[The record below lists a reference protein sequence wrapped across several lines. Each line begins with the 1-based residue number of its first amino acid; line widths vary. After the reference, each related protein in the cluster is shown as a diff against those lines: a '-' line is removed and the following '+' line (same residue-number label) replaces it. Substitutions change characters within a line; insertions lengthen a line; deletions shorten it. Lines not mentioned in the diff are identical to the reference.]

1 MTTPL
6 CSDYDRTSRPLGAY
20 PLRNG
25 PVDDI
30 ACLDGIDASTVDGK
44 ARLVDANGVIQ
55 QRSAA
60 QHYHWLADRAGAM
73 AKELKHVTERP
84 SEYYAAQ
91 KALLEAADYL
101 RDAAERMEGGHE

>member
-1 MTTPL
+1 MIE
-6 CSDYDRTSRPLGAY
+6 DYDRNSHPLGAY

-25 PVDDI
+25 PKNTVDDI
-30 ACLDGIDASTVDGK
+30 SSMDGIDATDG
-44 ARLVDANGVIQ
+44 ATRLVGANGVIQ

-60 QHYHWLADRAGAM
+60 QHYTWLADRAGAM
-73 AKELKHVTERP
+73 VKEMRIITERP

-101 RDAAERMEGGHE
+101 RDAAERMESGHE

>member
-1 MTTPL
+1 ML
-6 CSDYDRTSRPLGAY
+6 DSDYDRNSQPLGTY

-30 ACLDGIDASTVDGK
+30 ACLDGIDATTVDGTT
-44 ARLVDANGVIQ
+44 RLVGANGVIQ

-73 AKELKHVTERP
+73 VKEMRIITERP

-101 RDAAERMEGGHE
+101 RDAAERMEGNHE

>member
-1 MTTPL
+1 ML
-6 CSDYDRTSRPLGAY
+6 EDYDRNSQPLGAY

-25 PVDDI
+25 PVNDLTFDEEHE
-30 ACLDGIDASTVDGK
+30 ALTPGPTLADVH
-44 ARLVDANGVIQ
+44 GVIQ

-60 QHYHWLADRAGAM
+60 QHYTWLADRAGAM
-73 AKELKHVTERP
+73 VKEMRIITEPP

-101 RDAAERMEGGHE
+101 RDAAERMESGNE

>member
-1 MTTPL
+1 MIE
-6 CSDYDRTSRPLGAY
+6 DYDRNSHPLGAY

-25 PVDDI
+25 PTNTVDDI
-30 ACLDGIDASTVDGK
+30 ACLDGIDASTVDGTT
-44 ARLVDANGVIQ
+44 RLVDANGVIQ

-60 QHYHWLADRAGAM
+60 QHYNWLADRAGAM
-73 AKELKHVTERP
+73 VKEMRIITERP

-101 RDAAERMEGGHE
+101 RDAAERMERGHE

>member
-1 MTTPL
+1 ML
-6 CSDYDRTSRPLGAY
+6 EDYDRTSQPLGAY

-25 PVDDI
+25 PTNTVDDI
-30 ACLDGIDASTVDGK
+30 ACLDGIDATDGT

-60 QHYHWLADRAGAM
+60 QHYNWLADRAGAM

-101 RDAAERMEGGHE
+101 RDAAERMESGHE

>member
-1 MTTPL
+1 ML
-6 CSDYDRTSRPLGAY
+6 EDYDRTSHALGAY

-25 PVDDI
+25 PTNTVDDI
-30 ACLDGIDASTVDGK
+30 ACLDGIDATDGK

-101 RDAAERMEGGHE
+101 RDAAERMERGHE